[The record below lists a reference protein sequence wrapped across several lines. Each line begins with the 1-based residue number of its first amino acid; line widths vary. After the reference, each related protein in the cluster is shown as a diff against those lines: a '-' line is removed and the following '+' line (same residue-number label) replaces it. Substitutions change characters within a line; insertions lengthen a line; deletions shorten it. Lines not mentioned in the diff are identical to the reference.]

1 MTGDS
6 AAIRICRH
14 LETLMEVVVPAAQ
27 LQTAFER
34 QRAAAAAAPFPVWS
48 VRRDRLQR
56 LRRLLVSHERAIAE
70 AIDADFGGRPAI
82 ETELAEQ
89 FPSLQE
95 VKTALRHGESWMRP
109 RRAGVSPWFQPAGA
123 ELLPQP
129 LGVVGIIVPWN
140 YPLYLTVGPLVAALV
155 AGNRALIKLSEFTP
169 NFSQLFAQ
177 LVAREFEPT
186 EVAVINGGPDIA
198 EAFSSLPF
206 DHLLF
211 TGSTSVGR
219 KVMAAA
225 AANLTPVTLELGGKS
240 PAVIA
245 PGANLEHAVERIL
258 VGKMLNAGQTCIAP
272 DYVLLPRADLER
284 FVELASAIGQRMYPA
299 GLDSGD
305 YCSVIN
311 LRQYQRLTRQLQ
323 RARDSG
329 VRVVPLFSGAV
340 QDDARHRLAPVLLVD
355 PPLQDETMA
364 DEVFG
369 PLLPVIPIDSAE
381 EAISFINARPR
392 PLALYWFDND
402 TQRID
407 HMLRE
412 THAGGVTVND
422 TLLHVAQDSL
432 PFGGIGASGIGQ
444 YHGRWGFETFSKLK
458 PVFRQARVNGMA
470 LFTPPYR
477 PLARRL
483 LGLMKRL

>member
-1 MTGDS
+1 
-6 AAIRICRH
+6 
-14 LETLMEVVVPAAQ
+14 MEVALPAAQ

-34 QRAAAAAAPFPVWS
+34 QRAAVAVSSFPVWS

-56 LRRLLVSHERAIAE
+56 LRRLLIVNERAIAQ
-70 AIDADFGGRPAI
+70 AIDADFGGRPAF

-89 FPSLQE
+89 WPSLQE
-95 VKTALRHGESWMRP
+95 IKGALRHGERWMRP
-109 RRAGVSPWFQPAGA
+109 RRAGVSPWFLPAGA
-123 ELLPQP
+123 EVLPQP

-140 YPLYLTVGPLVAALV
+140 YPLFLAVGPLVAALV

-177 LVAREFEPT
+177 LVARDFEPT
-186 EVAVINGGPDIA
+186 EVTVINGGPDVA

-272 DYVLLPRADLER
+272 DYVMLPRADMER
-284 FVELASAIGQRMYPA
+284 FISLAMSLAQRMYPA

-311 LRQYQRLTRQLQ
+311 ARQYERLTRQLQ
-323 RARDSG
+323 RARDTG
-329 VRVVPLFSGAV
+329 VRTVPLFSGAV
-340 QDDARHRLAPVLLVD
+340 QHDARHRLAPVLLVD
-355 PPLQDETMA
+355 PPLQDEPMA
-364 DEVFG
+364 DEIFG
-369 PLLPVIPIDSAE
+369 PLLPVVPIDGADD
-381 EAISFINARPR
+381 AIRFINARPR
-392 PLALYWFDND
+392 PLALYWFDHD

-407 HMLRE
+407 HVLRE

-432 PFGGIGASGIGQ
+432 PFGGVGASGIGQ
-444 YHGRWGFETFSKLK
+444 YHGRWGFETFSKMK
-458 PVFRQARVNGMA
+458 PVFRQARINGMS
-470 LFTPPYR
+470 LFMPPYR
-477 PLARRL
+477 PVARRL
-483 LGLMKRL
+483 LGLMKKM